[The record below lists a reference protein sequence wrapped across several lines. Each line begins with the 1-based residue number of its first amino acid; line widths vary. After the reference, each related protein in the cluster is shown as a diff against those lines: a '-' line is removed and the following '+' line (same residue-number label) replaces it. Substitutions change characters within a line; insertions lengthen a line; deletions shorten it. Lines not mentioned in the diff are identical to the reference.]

1 MGNKKNEW
9 KRVTIGG
16 VTGIM
21 AGVAAN
27 YAVDGLAAVRCPLSD
42 KQRQLVSLSAAHAD
56 NHSADTQNIFASL
69 GRICSV
75 LCVLCVENKGGKL

>member
-27 YAVDGLAAVRCPLSD
+27 YAVDGLAALRYGND
-42 KQRQLVSLSAAHAD
+42 QQRQLVSLSAAHAD